1 MDQLARPV
9 RSVSVFI
16 RVHPWFVTDTDDAPF
31 GRIIRDS
38 TGTLIR
44 ATMITAERIFLK
56 PRTAAEAVA
65 MACEHADDFRFLA
78 GGTDVLVNSFQG
90 TDGTTCL
97 VDLTGIAALKE
108 VTTKGDHLRI
118 GPMVRLSALE
128 EHAVIRESFPSL
140 IEAAHAVA
148 SPIIRRSATLGGN
161 LLCEN
166 RCSFYNQSEWWRD
179 AVGNCLK
186 CDGDVCIATGGRKAC
201 FSKLASDTAPV
212 LIAMEAQLE
221 VVTAEGTQ
229 IIPLE
234 SIYTG
239 DGVDPR
245 NLPPTALI
253 QAILLP
259 LGRGFRV
266 AFRKLRPR
274 EAVDFSSL
282 TTALAMDAAG
292 KVRIVLGAV
301 DPKPIIVDAQRSDD
315 QAALITKAVK
325 KARIIDNDPYPRL
338 YRKEMITVFLERSF
352 EELDKN

>member
-1 MDQLARPV
+1 
-9 RSVSVFI
+9 
-16 RVHPWFVTDTDDAPF
+16 
-31 GRIIRDS
+31 
-38 TGTLIR
+38 
-44 ATMITAERIFLK
+44 MITAERLFLK

-97 VDLTGIAALKE
+97 IDLRGIVALNE
-108 VTTKGDHLRI
+108 VTVACDHLRI
-118 GPMVRLSALE
+118 GPMVCLSALE
-128 EHAVIRESFPSL
+128 DDAVIRESFPAL
-140 IEAAHAVA
+140 IKAAHSVA

-179 AVGNCLK
+179 AVGYCLK
-186 CDGDVCIATGGRKAC
+186 CDGDVCIATGGRKGC

-221 VVTAEGTQ
+221 VVTAEGKQT
-229 IIPLE
+229 IPLE

-239 DGVDPR
+239 DGVRPR

-253 QAILLP
+253 QAVLLP
-259 LGRGFRV
+259 LGRDFRV

-282 TTALAMDAAG
+282 TTALSMDAAG

-301 DPKPIIVDAQRSDD
+301 DPEPVIVDGLSTDAPAD
-315 QAALITKAVK
+315 LIKKAVK
-325 KARIIDNDPYPRL
+325 HARIIDNDPYPRL

-352 EELDKN
+352 EELEKH

>member
-1 MDQLARPV
+1 
-9 RSVSVFI
+9 
-16 RVHPWFVTDTDDAPF
+16 
-31 GRIIRDS
+31 
-38 TGTLIR
+38 
-44 ATMITAERIFLK
+44 MITAGPRYLK

-65 MACEHADDFRFLA
+65 MACEHADDCRFLA
-78 GGTDVLVNSFQG
+78 GGTDVLVNAFQG
-90 TDGTTCL
+90 NDGTTCL
-97 VDLTGIAALKE
+97 IDLTGIPALQE
-108 VTTKGDHLRI
+108 VAVTGDHLRI
-118 GPMVRLSALE
+118 GPMVRLSALAD
-128 EHAVIRESFPSL
+128 HAAVRESFPAL

-166 RCSFYNQSEWWRD
+166 RCSFYNQSEWWRN
-179 AVGNCLK
+179 AVGYCLK
-186 CDGDVCIATGGRKAC
+186 CEGDICIATGGRKAC

-212 LIAMEAQLE
+212 LIAMEARLE
-221 VVTAEGTQ
+221 VVTADGTRNV
-229 IIPLE
+229 PLE

-239 DGVDPR
+239 DGVVSR

-259 LGRGFRV
+259 LGRTFRV

-282 TTALAMDAAG
+282 TTALAFDAEG
-292 KVRIVLGAV
+292 HVRIVLGAV
-301 DPKPIIVDAQRSDD
+301 DPKPIIVDGIRTDHP
-315 QAALITKAVK
+315 AALITKAVK

-352 EELDKN
+352 EELNTH